1 MQSASRAPAQQAPV
15 KIYNAVYSS
24 VQVYECM
31 VRGIAVMRRRAD
43 SYVNATQILK
53 VAGVDKGRRTK
64 ILEKE
69 ILPGKHEIV
78 QGGYGKYQ
86 GTWIPLERGR
96 DIALQYGVAP
106 LLAPLFD
113 FVPNANPMGT
123 LPASLTS
130 VPAPPP
136 IMPGSALRLLNQG
149 RAQGLFTPST
159 STGYP
164 AGFPSIGPISPTPPP
179 LSHPLKRSH
188 SQLEPESHTMSAPST
203 SQTAPPVLA
212 ASPDIQMLDRS
223 RPSSTVP
230 QDGGPSPSKRARTEP
245 PLLPDGTGRV
255 SPAVSTV
262 QPHASMPPPTTS
274 SAHQTDGPNVT
285 SNGVSRPPS
294 SQSAAPNGKAPE
306 SKPGSPQ
313 YSIRF
318 ASKPS
323 ISRTL
328 DPNAPARD
336 PRRTAVVQAICTRD
350 DPQPVLDMIREI
362 PPDNPALASDIDLVL
377 DEQGHTALHLA
388 ASTARHTTVK
398 ALVEAGADI
407 HRGNYNGETP
417 LMRAC
422 LATPCFD
429 SQTFNKLVE
438 LLHPSIRTLDTA
450 RRSVFHHIAASAG
463 VKGRATAARYY
474 LDQINL
480 WIVNNEQADF
490 KSIIDIQDEHGDT
503 ALNIA
508 ARVGNRG
515 LVRALLDA
523 GANRLLA
530 NKLGL
535 RPGDFGVETEELG
548 GSARSE
554 DILASLRSGPSIP
567 LQKSQDVIA
576 DITSM
581 IQGLGQ
587 EFAAEVKTK
596 QDHLDVTQVHLRAA
610 TRELSEQRKQIQQ
623 WQARCGELDQ
633 ATQRVRNLEKALAD
647 EDNFDWTGRTE
658 LDGSDAGPSAG
669 PAFQAR
675 GGVSTMTG
683 VGGAVDIP
691 ANLEVDPAVPV
702 GDSVASLVR
711 LRRLKIWYTRV
722 EQLMEARLRSLEGAS
737 AEKEYQCKKIVALCT
752 GVPIDKVDELL
763 ENLVVAMESESQVID
778 ISRVS
783 GFMQKVR
790 NIQSGDYAQW
800 PAHARGPDRSE
811 MV

>member
-1 MQSASRAPAQQAPV
+1 MQSAQRPPAPQPPPV

-86 GTWIPLERGR
+86 GTWIPLDRGR
-96 DIALQYGVAP
+96 DIATQYGVAP

-113 FVPNANPMGT
+113 FVPNANPMGG
-123 LPASLTS
+123 LPASLSS
-130 VPAPPP
+130 VSGLAPPP

-164 AGFPSIGPISPTPPP
+164 PGFPHIGAISPTPPP
-179 LSHPLKRSH
+179 LGQSSLKRTH
-188 SQLEPESHTMSAPST
+188 SQLDMDANGTPANSVSL
-203 SQTAPPVLA
+203 TAPPTLA

-223 RPSSTVP
+223 RPTSAAP
-230 QDGGPSPSKRARTEP
+230 QTEGGSPSKRARTEP
-245 PLLPDGTGRV
+245 PVLPDSLGRA
-255 SPAVSTV
+255 SPIINAI
-262 QPHASMPPPTTS
+262 QAHASMPPPTIAG
-274 SAHQTDGPNVT
+274 SAQQPAISTTNGASPLPGAQPLVANGKTDGKHE
-285 SNGVSRPPS
+285 
-294 SQSAAPNGKAPE
+294 SQ
-306 SKPGSPQ
+306 Q
-313 YSIRF
+313 YTIRF

-323 ISRTL
+323 IPRTM
-328 DPNAPARD
+328 DHSAPARD
-336 PRRTAVVQAICTRD
+336 TRRAAIVQAICSRD
-350 DPQPVLDMIREI
+350 DPQAVLDMIREV
-362 PPDNPALASDIDLVL
+362 PPDIAALAHDIDLVL
-377 DEQGHTALHLA
+377 DEQGHTALHIA
-388 ASTARHTTVK
+388 ASTGRHATVE
-398 ALVEAGADI
+398 ALVAAGADV
-407 HRGNYNGETP
+407 HRGNFNGETA

-422 LATPCFD
+422 LATHCFD
-429 SQTFNKLVE
+429 TQTFHTLVSH
-438 LLHPSIRTLDTA
+438 LHPSIRTLDTA
-450 RRSVFHHIAASAG
+450 RRSVFHHIVATAG
-463 VKGRATAARYY
+463 VKGRAVAARYY

-480 WIVNNEQADF
+480 WIVNHERADF

-508 ARVGNRG
+508 ARVGNRS
-515 LVRALLDA
+515 LVRVLLDA
-523 GANRLLA
+523 GANKLLA

-554 DILASLRSGPSIP
+554 DILSSLRSVPSVP
-567 LQKSQDVIA
+567 MQKSQDVIA

-581 IQGLGQ
+581 IQGLGND
-587 EFAAEVKTK
+587 FTAEVKSK
-596 QDHLDVTQVHLRAA
+596 QDLLDVTQVHLRAA
-610 TRELSEQRKQIQQ
+610 TRELSEKRRQIQQ

-633 ATQRVRNLEKALAD
+633 TAQRVRNLEQALAD
-647 EDNFDWTGRTE
+647 EDGFDWTGRTE

-669 PAFQAR
+669 PAFQVR
-675 GGVSTMTG
+675 GQGSTMSG
-683 VGGAVDIP
+683 VGGAVDMP
-691 ANLEVDPAVPV
+691 ANLEVDPTVPI
-702 GDSVASLVR
+702 GETAATLIR
-711 LRRLKIWYTRV
+711 LRRLKMWHSRV
-722 EQLMEARLRSLEGAS
+722 EQLMETRMRSLQGAS
-737 AEKEYQCKKIVALCT
+737 AEKEFQCKKIVALCT
-752 GVPIDKVDELL
+752 GVPIDKVEELL
-763 ENLVVAMESESQVID
+763 ENLVVAMESEAQVID

-790 NIQSGDYAQW
+790 NGVI
-800 PAHARGPDRSE
+800 
-811 MV
+811 

>member
-1 MQSASRAPAQQAPV
+1 
-15 KIYNAVYSS
+15 
-24 VQVYECM
+24 
-31 VRGIAVMRRRAD
+31 
-43 SYVNATQILK
+43 
-53 VAGVDKGRRTK
+53 
-64 ILEKE
+64 
-69 ILPGKHEIV
+69 
-78 QGGYGKYQ
+78 
-86 GTWIPLERGR
+86 
-96 DIALQYGVAP
+96 
-106 LLAPLFD
+106 
-113 FVPNANPMGT
+113 MGS
-123 LPASLTS
+123 LPASLTN
-130 VPAPPP
+130 VPGLAPPP

-159 STGYP
+159 SSMSALRSILSASPGPHPIAGYP
-164 AGFPSIGPISPTPPP
+164 ASFPSLGPISPTPTP
-179 LSHPLKRSH
+179 LGHALKRSH
-188 SQLEPESHTMSAPST
+188 SQLDNESSIPLI
-203 SQTAPPVLA
+203 SQTAPPALA
-212 ASPDIQMLDRS
+212 ASPDIQMFDRS
-223 RPSSTVP
+223 RPASTAP
-230 QDGGPSPSKRARTEP
+230 SADGGPSPSKRARTEP
-245 PLLPDGTGRV
+245 PLLSDGTGRA
-255 SPAVSTV
+255 SPVASAV
-262 QPHASMPPPTTS
+262 QPHASMPPPSTNPQQPSPPT
-274 SAHQTDGPNVT
+274 ATAAPN
-285 SNGVSRPPS
+285 GISRPPS
-294 SQSAAPNGKAPE
+294 AQSAAPNGKAPE
-306 SKPGSPQ
+306 SKPGTPQ

-328 DPNAPARD
+328 DPHAPARD
-336 PRRTAVVQAICTRD
+336 PRRATIVQAICTRD
-350 DPQPVLDMIREI
+350 DPKPVLDMIRET

-388 ASTARHTTVK
+388 ASTARHSIVK
-398 ALVEAGADI
+398 ALIEAGADI

-422 LATPCFD
+422 LATHCFD
-429 SQTFNKLVE
+429 TQTFHTLVE
-438 LLHPSIRTLDTA
+438 SLHASIRTLDTA

-535 RPGDFGVETEELG
+535 RPGDFGVESEELG
-548 GSARSE
+548 GSVRSE
-554 DILASLRSGPSIP
+554 DILSSLRSAPSIP

-596 QDHLDVTQVHLRAA
+596 QDHLDVTQAHLRAA

-623 WQARCGELDQ
+623 WQTRCGELDQ
-633 ATQRVRNLEKALAD
+633 MTQRVRNLNKALTD

-658 LDGSDAGPSAG
+658 LDGSDAGSSAG

-675 GGVSTMTG
+675 GETSSMAG
-683 VGGAVDIP
+683 VGGGVDMP
-691 ANLEVDPAVPV
+691 ANLEIDPAVPV
-702 GDSVASLVR
+702 GDSAANLVR
-711 LRRLKIWYTRV
+711 LRRLKMWYARV

-737 AEKEYQCKKIVALCT
+737 AEKEFQCKKIVALCT
-752 GVPIDKVDELL
+752 GVPIDKVDEVSRWLTA
-763 ENLVVAMESESQVID
+763 VGVAWRASVNASASVRSQP
-778 ISRVS
+778 RT
-783 GFMQKVR
+783 VR
-790 NIQSGDYAQW
+790 NAY
-800 PAHARGPDRSE
+800 PLERC
-811 MV
+811 

>member
-1 MQSASRAPAQQAPV
+1 MQPASRTPSQQPPV

-96 DIALQYGVAP
+96 DIAMQYGVAP

-123 LPASLTS
+123 LPASLSS
-130 VPAPPP
+130 VPGLAPPP

-164 AGFPSIGPISPTPPP
+164 AGFPSLGPISPTPPP

-188 SQLEPESHTMSAPST
+188 SQLDHETAFITNASM
-203 SQTAPPVLA
+203 SQTAPPTLA
-212 ASPDIQMLDRS
+212 ASPDIQVLDRS
-223 RPSSTVP
+223 RPASATP
-230 QDGGPSPSKRARTEP
+230 QADGNPSPSKRARTEP
-245 PLLPDGTGRV
+245 PLLPDGAGRG
-255 SPAVSTV
+255 SPISSSI
-262 QPHASMPPPTTS
+262 QPHSSMPPPPANIHHPS
-274 SAHQTDGPNVT
+274 PP
-285 SNGVSRPPS
+285 SNPTNGLSRPPS
-294 SQSAAPNGKAPE
+294 SQATGPNGKVPE
-306 SKPGSPQ
+306 SKPGTPQ

-318 ASKPS
+318 ASKAS
-323 ISRTL
+323 ISRTT

-336 PRRTAVVQAICTRD
+336 TRRAAAVQAICTRD
-350 DPQPVLDMIREI
+350 DPQTVLDMIREI
-362 PPDNPALASDIDLVL
+362 PPDNPALATDIDLVL

-388 ASTARHTTVK
+388 ASTARHTTVT
-398 ALVEAGADI
+398 ALIAAGADV

-422 LATPCFD
+422 LATHCFD
-429 SQTFNKLVE
+429 TQTFHTLVTA
-438 LLHPSIRTLDTA
+438 LYASIRTLDTA
-450 RRSVFHHIAASAG
+450 RRSVFHHVAASAG

-480 WIVNNEQADF
+480 WIVNNEKADF
-490 KSIIDIQDEHGDT
+490 HSIIDIQDEHGDT

-554 DILASLRSGPSIP
+554 DILSSLRSAPSIP

-576 DITSM
+576 DISTM
-581 IQGLGQ
+581 IQGLGT

-596 QDHLDVTQVHLRAA
+596 QDQLDVTQAHLRAA

-623 WQARCGELDQ
+623 WQSRCGELDQ
-633 ATQRVRNLEKALAD
+633 TSQRVRNLEKALTD

-658 LDGSDAGPSAG
+658 MDGSDAGPSSG

-675 GGVSTMTG
+675 GQESTMTG

-691 ANLEVDPAVPV
+691 TNLEVDPTVPV
-702 GDSVASLVR
+702 GDSVASLIR
-711 LRRLKIWYTRV
+711 LRRLKLWHTRA
-722 EQLMEARLRSLEGAS
+722 EQLMEARMRSLEGAS

-752 GVPIDKVDELL
+752 GVPLDKVDELL

-790 NIQSGDYAQW
+790 NGVI
-800 PAHARGPDRSE
+800 
-811 MV
+811 

>member
-1 MQSASRAPAQQAPV
+1 MQATNRTPAQQAPV

-96 DIALQYGVAP
+96 DIAFQYGVAP

-113 FVPNANPMGT
+113 FVPNANPMGS
-123 LPASLTS
+123 LPASLTN
-130 VPAPPP
+130 VPGLAPPP

-159 STGYP
+159 SILSASPGPHPTAGYP
-164 AGFPSIGPISPTPPP
+164 TSFPSLGPISPTPPP
-179 LSHPLKRSH
+179 LSHALKRSH
-188 SQLEPESHTMSAPST
+188 SQLENESSSSIPPT

-223 RPSSTVP
+223 RPASTAP
-230 QDGGPSPSKRARTEP
+230 AADGGPSPSKRARTEP
-245 PLLPDGTGRV
+245 PILPDGAGL
-255 SPAVSTV
+255 
-262 QPHASMPPPTTS
+262 QPHASMPPPATINSQQPSTPNATT
-274 SAHQTDGPNVT
+274 
-285 SNGVSRPPS
+285 NGISSRPPS
-294 SQSAAPNGKAPE
+294 AQSAAPNGKAPE
-306 SKPGSPQ
+306 GNTGSPH

-336 PRRTAVVQAICTRD
+336 PRRAAVVQSIYSRD
-350 DPQPVLDMIREI
+350 DPKPVLDMIREI

-388 ASTARHTTVK
+388 ASTARHSVVA
-398 ALVEAGADI
+398 ALIEAGADI

-429 SQTFNKLVE
+429 TQTFHTLVAA
-438 LLHPSIRTLDTA
+438 LHPSIRTLDTA

-490 KSIIDIQDEHGDT
+490 KSIVDIQDEHGDT

-554 DILASLRSGPSIP
+554 DILSSLRSGPSIP
-567 LQKSQDVIA
+567 LQKSQDVIT

-587 EFAAEVKTK
+587 EFASEVKTK
-596 QDHLDVTQVHLRAA
+596 QDQLDVTQAHLRAA

-623 WQARCGELDQ
+623 WQSRCGELDQ
-633 ATQRVRNLEKALAD
+633 MTQRVRNLEKAMTD

-658 LDGSDAGPSAG
+658 LDGTDAGPTAG
-669 PAFQAR
+669 PAFQLR
-675 GGVSTMTG
+675 GEGSSMTG
-683 VGGAVDIP
+683 VGGAVDMP

-702 GDSVASLVR
+702 GDSVANLIR
-711 LRRLKIWYTRV
+711 LRRLKMWYSRV
-722 EQLMEARLRSLEGAS
+722 EQLMESRLHSLEGAS
-737 AEKEYQCKKIVALCT
+737 AEKEFQCKKIVALCT
-752 GVPIDKVDELL
+752 GVPVDKVDELL

-790 NIQSGDYAQW
+790 NGVI
-800 PAHARGPDRSE
+800 
-811 MV
+811 

>member
-1 MQSASRAPAQQAPV
+1 MSAEMQSAPRPAAQQPPV

-123 LPASLTS
+123 LPASLAG
-130 VPAPPP
+130 VPGLAPPP

-164 AGFPSIGPISPTPPP
+164 AGFPSLGPISPTPPP
-179 LSHPLKRSH
+179 LSHSLKRSH
-188 SQLEPESHTMSAPST
+188 SQLDYEYHSMGSVPA
-203 SQTAPPVLA
+203 SQTAPPTLA

-223 RPSSTVP
+223 RPASTAP
-230 QDGGPSPSKRARTEP
+230 QTDGGPSPSKRARTEP
-245 PLLPDGTGRV
+245 PILPDGIGRV
-255 SPAVSTV
+255 SPDLSTV
-262 QPHASMPPPTTS
+262 QPHASMPPPATTGVQHPS
-274 SAHQTDGPNVT
+274 PPNVT
-285 SNGVSRPPS
+285 SNGFSRPSS
-294 SQSAAPNGKAPE
+294 SQAIAPNGKASE

-323 ISRTL
+323 ISRTT

-336 PRRTAVVQAICTRD
+336 ARRASIVQAICTRD
-350 DPQPVLDMIREI
+350 DPQPVLDLIREI

-388 ASTARHTTVK
+388 ASTARHTTVT
-398 ALVEAGADI
+398 ALIAAGADV
-407 HRGNYNGETP
+407 HRGNYSGETP

-422 LATPCFD
+422 LATHCFD
-429 SQTFNKLVE
+429 TQSFHTLVAS
-438 LLHPSIRTLDTA
+438 LNASIRTLDTA
-450 RRSVFHHIAASAG
+450 RRSVFHHIAATAG

-480 WIVNNEQADF
+480 WIVNNEKADF
-490 KSIIDIQDEHGDT
+490 HSITDIQDEHGDT

-535 RPGDFGVETEELG
+535 RPGDFGVETEELT
-548 GSARSE
+548 RSE
-554 DILASLRSGPSIP
+554 DILSSLRSGPSVP

-576 DITSM
+576 DISSM
-581 IQGLGQ
+581 IQGLGS
-587 EFAAEVKTK
+587 EFSAEVKTK
-596 QDHLDVTQVHLRAA
+596 QDQLDVTQAHLRAA

-623 WQARCGELDQ
+623 WQGRCGELDQ
-633 ATQRVRNLEKALAD
+633 TTQRIRNLEKALAD

-658 LDGSDAGPSAG
+658 LDGSDAGPSSG

-675 GGVSTMTG
+675 GSDSALTG
-683 VGGAVDIP
+683 VGGAADVP
-691 ANLEVDPAVPV
+691 AHLDVDPTIPL
-702 GDSVASLVR
+702 GDSVANLIKM
-711 LRRLKIWYTRV
+711 RRLKMWYTRV

-737 AEKEYQCKKIVALCT
+737 AQKEYECKKIVALCT
-752 GVPIDKVDELL
+752 GVPLDKVDELL

-790 NIQSGDYAQW
+790 NGVI
-800 PAHARGPDRSE
+800 
-811 MV
+811 

>member
-1 MQSASRAPAQQAPV
+1 MQPAARTPSQPAPV

-96 DIALQYGVAP
+96 DIAVQYGVAP
-106 LLAPLFD
+106 MLAPLFD

-123 LPASLTS
+123 LPPSLTN

-164 AGFPSIGPISPTPPP
+164 ANFPPLGSISPTPPP
-179 LSHPLKRSH
+179 INLSLKRSH
-188 SQLEPESHTMSAPST
+188 SQLDPDNHSSAPST
-203 SQTAPPVLA
+203 SQTAPPALA
-212 ASPDIQMLDRS
+212 ASPDIHMLDRS
-223 RPSSTVP
+223 RPASTLP
-230 QDGGPSPSKRARTEP
+230 QSGGGPSPSKRARTEP
-245 PLLPDGTGRV
+245 PLLPDGTGCD
-255 SPAVSTV
+255 SPVTSIL
-262 QPHASMPPPTTS
+262 QPHASMPPPAMHDPS
-274 SAHQTDGPNVT
+274 RPSPPNT
-285 SNGVSRPPS
+285 ANGVSRPPS
-294 SQSAAPNGKAPE
+294 APAATPNGKA
-306 SKPGSPQ
+306 SGSQSNTPQ

-318 ASKPS
+318 ASRPS
-323 ISRTL
+323 LPRNM

-336 PRRTAVVQAICTRD
+336 TRRVAVAQAICARD
-350 DPQPVLDMIREI
+350 EPQPVLDMLKEI
-362 PPDNPALASDIDLVL
+362 PPDNPAFSTDLDLVL

-388 ASTARHTTVK
+388 ASTARHSTVK
-398 ALVEAGADI
+398 ALIAAGADV

-417 LMRAC
+417 LIRAC
-422 LATPCFD
+422 LATHCFD
-429 SQTFNKLVE
+429 NQTFHTLVE
-438 LLHPSIRTLDTA
+438 ALHESIRTLDTA

-490 KSIIDIQDEHGDT
+490 RSIIDIQDEHGDT

-508 ARVGNRG
+508 ARVGNRS

-535 RPGDFGVETEELG
+535 RPGDFGVATEELG

-554 DILASLRSGPSIP
+554 DILSSLRSAPSIP

-587 EFAAEVKTK
+587 EFSVEVKTK
-596 QDHLDVTQVHLRAA
+596 QDQLDVTQAHLRAA

-623 WQARCGELDQ
+623 WHARCGELDQ
-633 ATQRVRNLEKALAD
+633 TTQRVRNLEKALAD
-647 EDNFDWTGRTE
+647 EDGFDWTGRTE

-669 PAFQAR
+669 PAFQAQSA
-675 GGVSTMTG
+675 GQPMAG
-683 VGGAVDIP
+683 VGGAGDMP
-691 ANLEVDPAVPV
+691 ANLEVDPAVPL
-702 GDSVASLVR
+702 GDSAASLVR
-711 LRRLKIWYTRV
+711 LRRLKMWYARA
-722 EQLMEARLRSLEGAS
+722 EQLMEARQRSLEGAS

-752 GVPIDKVDELL
+752 GVPLDKVDD
-763 ENLVVAMESESQVID
+763 VSTVA
-778 ISRVS
+778 RWPGGGRGA
-783 GFMQKVR
+783 GFVLW
-790 NIQSGDYAQW
+790 SSW
-800 PAHARGPDRSE
+800 
-811 MV
+811 

>member
-1 MQSASRAPAQQAPV
+1 MQAANRTPAQQTPV
-15 KIYNAVYSS
+15 KIYNAVYSN

-106 LLAPLFD
+106 MLAPLFD
-113 FVPNANPMGT
+113 FVPNANPMGS
-123 LPASLTS
+123 LPASLTN
-130 VPAPPP
+130 VPGLAPPP

-164 AGFPSIGPISPTPPP
+164 TSFPSLGPISPTPPP
-179 LSHPLKRSH
+179 LSHALKRSH
-188 SQLEPESHTMSAPST
+188 SQLENEYPPAIPPT
-203 SQTAPPVLA
+203 SQTAPPALA

-223 RPSSTVP
+223 RPASTAP
-230 QDGGPSPSKRARTEP
+230 TTDGGPSPSKRARTEP
-245 PLLPDGTGRV
+245 PILPDGAGRV
-255 SPAVSTV
+255 SPVTSAV
-262 QPHASMPPPTTS
+262 QPHASMPPPATANSQQPS
-274 SAHQTDGPNVT
+274 SPNAITDGI
-285 SNGVSRPPS
+285 SSRPPS
-294 SQSAAPNGKAPE
+294 TQPAAINGKAPE
-306 SKPGSPQ
+306 SKPGSPH

-336 PRRTAVVQAICTRD
+336 PRRAAVTQVIYSRD
-350 DPQPVLDMIREI
+350 DPKPVLDMIREI

-388 ASTARHTTVK
+388 ASTARHSVVA

-429 SQTFNKLVE
+429 TQTFHTLVAA
-438 LLHPSIRTLDTA
+438 LHPSIRTLDTA

-554 DILASLRSGPSIP
+554 DILSSLRSAPSIP
-567 LQKSQDVIA
+567 LQKSQDVIT

-587 EFAAEVKTK
+587 EFASEVKTK
-596 QDHLDVTQVHLRAA
+596 QDQLDVTQAHLRAA

-623 WQARCGELDQ
+623 WQSRCGELDQ
-633 ATQRVRNLEKALAD
+633 MTQRVRNLEKAFTD

-658 LDGSDAGPSAG
+658 LDGTDAGPTAG
-669 PAFQAR
+669 PAFQSR
-675 GGVSTMTG
+675 GEGSSMTG
-683 VGGAVDIP
+683 VGGAVDMP

-702 GDSVASLVR
+702 GDSVANLIR
-711 LRRLKIWYTRV
+711 LRRLKMWYSRV
-722 EQLMEARLRSLEGAS
+722 EQLMEARMHSLEGAS
-737 AEKEYQCKKIVALCT
+737 AEKEFQCKKIVALCT
-752 GVPIDKVDELL
+752 GVPVDKVDELL

-790 NIQSGDYAQW
+790 VV
-800 PAHARGPDRSE
+800 ARTVQMGNGQTGPD
-811 MV
+811 V